1 MLRSARDELMGR
13 KMTLEE
19 WFAENFPHFVSGSA
33 PLEPMWSVCQAAYTQ
48 GYEDGINH
56 RADKT
61 EGEE

>member
-1 MLRSARDELMGR
+1 MGR

-19 WFAENFPHFVSGSA
+19 WFAENFPHFVSGSV